1 MTEHCPQDGGFIG
14 DAGCTHQNHEH
25 SPLVKGII
33 ERSAAK
39 GYKPEFVSELEAEAA
54 LEEGFY
60 VDGPNGKRIGFG
72 KSLLRHFNEDH
83 DLTDPD
89 VAAKIAD
96 RKRRLMFAINTVM
109 RPNKSESNH
118 RSIPGRTAYFKSFE
132 GFGIQAITSKDG
144 DRDKIEYVFTYFT
157 DDKLAKNRK
166 GRAGCPSREVAATGS
181 RTVSQAFPHAALPP
195 RSQKATCT
203 CHVPNGD
210 AAQSTTSAPEA
221 QGGHAKLLT
230 KGDNGK

>member
-14 DAGCTHQNHEH
+14 DAGCTHPNHEH
-25 SPLVKGII
+25 SPLVTGII

-39 GYKPEFVSELEAEAA
+39 GYKPDFVSELEAEAA

-60 VDGPNGKRIGFG
+60 VNGPNGKRIGFG

-83 DLTDPD
+83 DLSDPD
-89 VAAKIAD
+89 VEAKIAD

-109 RPNKSESNH
+109 RPNRSESNH
-118 RSIPGRTAYFKSFE
+118 RSIPGRTAYFKSFD

-144 DRDKIEYVFTYFT
+144 DRDMIEYVFTYFT

-166 GRAGCPSREVAATGS
+166 GRAGCPSREVTATGS
-181 RTVSQAFPHAALPP
+181 RTVSQAFPCATLPP
-195 RSQKATCT
+195 RSPKATCT

-210 AAQSTTSAPEA
+210 DGNDTTSEPAAQGAKESFTQKGNPE
-221 QGGHAKLLT
+221 
-230 KGDNGK
+230 